1 MKYYLVINKIKM
13 KRFKLFK
20 FLIVFIFL
28 NIFYAN
34 AQKEIF
40 IKLIEFRLDH
50 VSDIDYENEYFM
62 TLKFNKGSTYK
73 FKIVNH
79 IDAYAGEAIFE
90 LLDADKLVL
99 TNMIGE
105 KYYDTFSF
113 VCNKTGFYDIL
124 IRFKDNKLGNSA
136 IAINLIQ

>member
-1 MKYYLVINKIKM
+1 M

-28 NIFYAN
+28 NSVYIN

-40 IKLIEFRLDH
+40 IKMVEFRLDQ

-62 TLKFNKGSTYK
+62 TIKYNKGSTYK
-73 FKIVNH
+73 FKITNH
-79 IDAYAGEAIFE
+79 IDAYVGEAIFE
-90 LLDADKLVL
+90 LLDADKLVV
-99 TNMIGE
+99 TNLVGE
-105 KYYDTFSF
+105 KYYEAFSF

-124 IRFKDNKLGNSA
+124 VRFKDNKLGSSV
-136 IAINLIQ
+136 IVINLIQ